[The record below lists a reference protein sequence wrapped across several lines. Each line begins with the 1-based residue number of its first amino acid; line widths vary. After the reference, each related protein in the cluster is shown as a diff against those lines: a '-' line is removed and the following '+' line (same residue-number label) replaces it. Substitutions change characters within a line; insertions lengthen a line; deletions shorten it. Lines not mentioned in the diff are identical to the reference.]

1 MRRLLLLVPI
11 AIALLVGVWLG
22 GHPESLPDPVADALV
37 EETDGNLFDE
47 ALGVIEGDY
56 YRRVDRGK
64 VVDDALT
71 AAVDSLS
78 DRFSAYFDPRTF
90 SQFQEA
96 TQGQFE
102 GVGMTVEAVPR
113 GLKVVSVF
121 DGSPAAEGGI
131 EAGDVI
137 TDVDGESLRGKNV
150 NEATSQIKGPAGT
163 TVTLRV
169 DSGARSR
176 DLRIQRRRVEVPVVQ
191 ATMERRGG
199 RKVAHV
205 KLDAFTSGAHGA
217 VGQEMRRL
225 LERGAEGVILDLR
238 DNGGGLLNE
247 AVLISS
253 LFIPEGTIVTTRG
266 RTREERVFEATGNA
280 IDTDIPVVVLVDG
293 ESASA
298 SEIVT
303 GALQDRDRAAVVG
316 TRTFGKGVFQE
327 ITELS
332 NGGALDLTVGEYYTP
347 AGRNLGPRDGRRG
360 GIAPDIEARDDTKTK
375 RDEALDVALKTVVS
389 GEA

>member
-1 MRRLLLLVPI
+1 MRRLFLLVPI
-11 AIALLVGVWLG
+11 VIALLVGLWLG
-22 GHPESLPDPVADALV
+22 GHPDSLPDPVADAFV
-37 EETDGNLFDE
+37 EETDGTLFDE
-47 ALGVIEGDY
+47 ALGIIEGDF

-64 VVDDALT
+64 VVDQALT

-78 DRFSAYFDPRTF
+78 DRFSAYFDPTSF

-96 TQGQFE
+96 TEGRFE

-113 GLKVVSVF
+113 GLEVVSVF
-121 DGSPAAEGGI
+121 DGSPADEGGI

-150 NEATSQIKGPAGT
+150 NEATSLIKGPAGT

-169 DSGARSR
+169 DQGKRSR
-176 DLRIQRRRVEVPVVQ
+176 DLRLERRRVEVPVVQ
-191 ATMERRGG
+191 AEMERRGG

-205 KLDAFTSGAHGA
+205 KLDAFTSGAHGV

-247 AVLISS
+247 AVLVSS
-253 LFIPEGTIVTTRG
+253 LFVPEGTVVTTRG
-266 RTREERVFEATGNA
+266 RSREERIFEASGNA
-280 IDTDIPVVVLVDG
+280 IDGDIPVVVLVDG

-303 GALQDRDRAAVVG
+303 AALQDRRRATVVG

-327 ITELS
+327 ITQLS
-332 NGGALDLTVGEYYTP
+332 NGGALDLTVGEYFTP
-347 AGRNLGPRDGRRG
+347 SGRNLGPRDGRRG
-360 GIAPDIEARDDTKTK
+360 GIVPDVEARDDTKTE
-375 RDEALDVALKTVVS
+375 RDEALDIALKTVVS
-389 GEA
+389 GKA